1 MESKAKLLVLNLL
14 KNEYLWRRSLVKTP
28 GMIFTEK
35 KRVNYWLLDESIL
48 QLRIPNSFGG
58 KKTNRVFG
66 CRSTLTANKTKGYV
80 TMQKMSW
87 LYKQDLWFCKCQIL
101 DFSIWII
108 ASHFAR
114 VFYVFQDNRQQHSH
128 PIIALAGFWHSL
140 SFNISLIKVIKKWL

>member
-1 MESKAKLLVLNLL
+1 MYREFGIKSKITSIEFVK

-108 ASHFAR
+108 SWVQLSPVILHVYSMYSRTTDNNTVILLSH
-114 VFYVFQDNRQQHSH
+114 
-128 PIIALAGFWHSL
+128 
-140 SFNISLIKVIKKWL
+140 